1 MSVTLALFLASDGF
15 GAFFAIIVVGVVVAM
30 IAWGAIHQKKVRQ
43 NWMMFAQKNGL
54 QIQGSTHRPTIQGWL
69 GPVYITLN
77 TVVRGSGKNRTTYTQ
92 YHVTVNAPM
101 PSGMVLYKEGFFS
114 KVSKVFGGQD
124 VQVGDAAIDQAFIIK
139 ANDLLGTH
147 DLLSLSPVKKALLYA
162 ITRHPGLRVQER
174 QLLVEHTGMTG
185 DLAKIEGVFADL
197 TYLAQTLD
205 AGYQELASRH
215 QPRPRGTIVE
225 RDPDPSRAAAPAEI
239 LQSRLAE
246 MEQRGAEPR
255 WSDAP
260 AQVRTAGPQED
271 PARRKFALSEMASVL
286 HQYEEKLERG
296 EVVPETPDPFA
307 RFRVPAQQ
315 PAEDAFAEPH
325 LGDAF
330 DNPHL
335 NDEVEPEAVS
345 GASVLGK
352 YDPSRAFDSKP
363 QERDAGQ
370 SSFAVFDAPPA
381 GDAFK
386 TPQPAGGAGDVADSF
401 GGLMGMLGDGALM
414 SSQREEIIKRHT
426 GKAWPVELVVERVEN
441 TWGFDV
447 PDSLRDGK
455 TVEAHLKGSQTKVAV
470 RFPKPR
476 NEEIGKLR
484 SGAELKVDGNL
495 AAWDDLFKKATLDAS

>member
-1 MSVTLALFLASDGF
+1 MNGTLALFLASDAF
-15 GAFFAIIVVGVVVAM
+15 GAVFALTVVGVVVAL

-43 NWMMFAQKNGL
+43 NWQMFAQKNRL
-54 QIQGSTHRPTIQGWL
+54 QLQGSTYRPTIQGWL
-69 GPVYITLN
+69 GQVYITLN

-101 PSGMVLYKEGFFS
+101 PSGLVLYKEGFFS
-114 KVSKVFGGQD
+114 KVGKMFGGQD

-147 DLLSLSPVKKALLYA
+147 DLLSLSPVKKALLYTV
-162 ITRHPGLRVQER
+162 TRHPGLRVQER

-197 TYLAQTLD
+197 TYLAQTFD
-205 AGYQELASRH
+205 VGYQELASRH
-215 QPRPRGTIVE
+215 QPRPKGTVVE
-225 RDPDPSRAAAPAEI
+225 REPGLGPAPTQAEV
-239 LQSRLAE
+239 LQGRLAE
-246 MEQRGAEPR
+246 MEQRSAESR

-260 AQVRTAGPQED
+260 ARVRAAGPQED
-271 PARRKFALSEMASVL
+271 PALRRFALSEMASVL

-307 RFRVPAQQ
+307 RFRTPAQQ
-315 PAEDAFAEPH
+315 PLEDAFAEPH
-325 LGDAF
+325 VGDAF

-335 NDEVEPEAVS
+335 NDEVEPGSAGVFGRHEPRH
-345 GASVLGK
+345 VLET
-352 YDPSRAFDSKP
+352 R
-363 QERDAGQ
+363 Q
-370 SSFAVFDAPPA
+370 SD
-381 GDAFK
+381 DAFEK
-386 TPQPAGGAGDVADSF
+386 QRTAETAQAQPVAGMADSF
-401 GGLMGMLGDGALM
+401 EGLMGMLGAGSLM
-414 SSQREEIIKRHT
+414 SREREEIIRHHT
-426 GKAWPVELVVERVEN
+426 GKAWQVELVVERVDN

-447 PDSLRDGK
+447 PEALRDGK

-484 SGAELKVDGNL
+484 SGAELAVNGNL